1 VPPRPLVLAVAAL
14 AAACACTASHD
25 AGSGAGGRP
34 AAGDRVAPLVQ
45 GPASIG
51 AEGALP
57 IAAVFPTLGRY
68 SVSGL
73 QSLQGARLAVEDLN
87 SAGGINGRPLR
98 LAAYRTG
105 SYFVDAHEAAVRAVA
120 AGALAVVGSNSSEL
134 SQAVAEEA
142 EAAGVLQV
150 TNVSTAADLT
160 FDDASG
166 RARSFV
172 FRMCATDDVMGALL
186 ARFARERLGARR
198 AAVLYEV
205 GRPYSARLARSF
217 VRGFRDTQ
225 AGRVAT
231 EVHYLALET
240 DFRPQLR
247 LVKEFRP
254 DVVFV
259 PGSFPDATLVAAQA
273 RVIGVRATWLG
284 GDAWSSPFLFQ
295 RGVPPG
301 PAYYAELCSPS
312 PEFDRRYQ
320 ASVGSEPPGCRAV
333 LAYDAVRVLAA
344 GLRALGRLD
353 DDALTSGLAR
363 TRRRLRD
370 AVARAEVDGVTG
382 RVRFDA
388 HGNRRQGV
396 ALYALETTPDGP
408 RALVRGWLGE
418 P

>member
-1 VPPRPLVLAVAAL
+1 MLPRPFALVVAALL
-14 AAACACTASHD
+14 AAACARPVQRSGGHGAG
-25 AGSGAGGRP
+25 AGSDP
-34 AAGDRVAPLVQ
+34 VPPLVQ
-45 GPASIG
+45 EPASVA
-51 AEGALP
+51 AEGTLP
-57 IAAVFPTLGRY
+57 LAAVFPTLGRY

-73 QSLQGARLAVEDLN
+73 QSLKGAQLAVEDLN
-87 SAGGINGRPLR
+87 RAGGIHGRPLR
-98 LAAYRTG
+98 LAVYRTG

-134 SQAVAEEA
+134 SQAVAEET
-142 EAAGVLQV
+142 EARGVLQV
-150 TNVSTAADLT
+150 SNVSTAADLT
-160 FDDASG
+160 WDPATG
-166 RARSFV
+166 VERPFV

-186 ARFARERLGARR
+186 AGFARDRLGARR

-217 VRGFRDTQ
+217 VRGFSDSQ

-259 PGSFPDATLVAAQA
+259 PGSFPDATLVAVQA
-273 RVIGVRATWLG
+273 RALGVRATWLG

-295 RGVPPG
+295 RGAPPG
-301 PAYYAELCSPS
+301 PAYYVELCSPA
-312 PEFDRRYQ
+312 PEFDRRYV
-320 ASVGSEPPGCRAV
+320 ASVGAEPPGCRAV
-333 LAYDAVRVLAA
+333 LAYDAVRVIAA
-344 GLRALGRLD
+344 GLRSLGRLD
-353 DDALTSGLAR
+353 DAALTSGLPA

-370 AVARAEVDGVTG
+370 AVARAEVDGITG
-382 RVRFDA
+382 RVRFDV

-396 ALYALETTPDGP
+396 ALYAVESTPEGP